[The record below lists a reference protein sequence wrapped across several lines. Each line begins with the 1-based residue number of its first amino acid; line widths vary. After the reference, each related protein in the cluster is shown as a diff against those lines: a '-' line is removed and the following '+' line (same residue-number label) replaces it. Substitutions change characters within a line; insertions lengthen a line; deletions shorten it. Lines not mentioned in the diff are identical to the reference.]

1 MNRRAGMFEHSRTR
15 SFGKKQVTPKNASQK
30 RYMEEIENTT

>member
-1 MNRRAGMFEHSRTR
+1 MFEHSRVR

-30 RYMEEIENTT
+30 RYMEEIGSTT